1 MIKIILTDDQQIY
14 LDALRMVLKTEDDI
28 EVVAE
33 ANDGLQLLELLKI
46 NNADAVLLDINMPKM
61 NGIEASTIIRK
72 KYPDIKIVMLTM
84 HKEIN
89 MIKKLLDIGVHAYL
103 LKNTSKVE
111 IVRVLKK
118 VIDGGTY
125 YGEEV
130 KDVIIDSFVEMGMNR
145 NIQLTKL
152 EKEILS
158 LICAGNSNR
167 QLVKALGKDINEV
180 FQAKISLFEK
190 VGVDDNT
197 SLVRYAYE
205 NNLIEFNL

>member
-14 LDALRMVLKTEDDI
+14 LDALRMVLKTEDNI
-28 EVVAE
+28 EVIAE
-33 ANDGLQLLELLKI
+33 ANNGLQLLELLKV
-46 NNADAVLLDINMPKM
+46 NKVDAILLDINMPNM

-72 KYPDIKIVMLTM
+72 EYPDIKIVMLTM
-84 HKEIN
+84 HKEIG
-89 MIKKLLDIGVHAYL
+89 MITKLLGIGVHAYL

-111 IVRVLKK
+111 IVRVLNR

-152 EKEILS
+152 EKDILT

-167 QLVKALGKDINEV
+167 QLVKVLGKDINEV
-180 FQAKISLFEK
+180 FQSKISLFEK
-190 VGVDDNT
+190 VGVNDNT
-197 SLVRYAYE
+197 GLVRYAYE

>member
-14 LDALRMVLKTEDDI
+14 LDALRMVLKTEDNI
-28 EVVAE
+28 QVIAE
-33 ANDGLQLLELLKI
+33 ANNGLQLLELLKV
-46 NNADAVLLDINMPKM
+46 NKADAILLDINMPKM

-72 KYPDIKIVMLTM
+72 EYPDIKIVMLTM
-84 HKEIN
+84 HKEID
-89 MIKKLLDIGVHAYL
+89 MIKRLLEIGVHAYL
-103 LKNTSKVE
+103 LKNTSKSE
-111 IVRVLKK
+111 IVRVLNQ
-118 VIDGGTY
+118 VVDGGTY

-152 EKEILS
+152 EKDILT

-167 QLVKALGKDINEV
+167 QLVNALGKDINEV
-180 FQAKISLFEK
+180 FQSKISLFDK
-190 VGVDDNT
+190 IGVDDNT